1 MASWW
6 SCKETFRLWRKVE
19 IFLSPS
25 LSHLLP
31 SSLPHSFLPP
41 FTPPLFSFTLFSLA
55 ISLFAPPSFSLFFSF
70 LCLLVFYVLCLS
82 RGGFL
87 WWPNYEIQQANWGCL
102 KQGLLGRLAAAWKR
116 LLGHSEPVLMF
127 THLHIN
133 RHTCLILRHTLSI
146 TVSSSFSNLEY
157 AIWRKN
163 VCYCFSCGHLWQKQG
178 WYIFT
183 IAHTSTRVVWRVNG
197 LYFCKLNKSNPLVTP
212 LVMAYLIWI

>member
-25 LSHLLP
+25 LSHLLS

-82 RGGFL
+82 HGGFL

-116 LLGHSEPVLMF
+116 LLGHSEPALMF

-163 VCYCFSCGHLWQKQG
+163 VCYCFSCWT
-178 WYIFT
+178 FVT
-183 IAHTSTRVVWRVNG
+183 ETRVI
-197 LYFCKLNKSNPLVTP
+197 YFHYSTHKHTRCVEG
-212 LVMAYLIWI
+212 